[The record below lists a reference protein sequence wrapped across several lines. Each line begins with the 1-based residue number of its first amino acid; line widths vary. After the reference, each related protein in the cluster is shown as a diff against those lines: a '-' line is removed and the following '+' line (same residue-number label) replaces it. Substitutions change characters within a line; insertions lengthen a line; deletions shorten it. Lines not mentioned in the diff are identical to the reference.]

1 MESYVIAFMIAFAFA
16 AIISIIWVHLI
27 DEQKK
32 FNDQQKEN
40 DEHTDL

>member
-1 MESYVIAFMIAFAFA
+1 MESFLVASAISFAFA

-32 FNDQQKEN
+32 FNEQQKEN
-40 DEHTDL
+40 NENTSS

>member
-1 MESYVIAFMIAFAFA
+1 MESYVIAFIIAFAFA

-32 FNDQQKEN
+32 FNEQQKEN

>member
-1 MESYVIAFMIAFAFA
+1 MESFLVAFAIAFAFA

-32 FNDQQKEN
+32 FNEQQKEN
-40 DEHTDL
+40 NEHTDL

>member
-1 MESYVIAFMIAFAFA
+1 MESFVVASMIAFAFA

-32 FNDQQKEN
+32 FNEQQKEN
-40 DEHTDL
+40 NENTSS

>member
-32 FNDQQKEN
+32 FNEQQKEN

>member
-1 MESYVIAFMIAFAFA
+1 MESFVVASMIAFAFA

-32 FNDQQKEN
+32 FNEQQKEN
-40 DEHTDL
+40 NENTDL

>member
-1 MESYVIAFMIAFAFA
+1 MESYVIAFMIALAFA

-32 FNDQQKEN
+32 FNEQQKEN
-40 DEHTDL
+40 DEHTNL